1 MSKTLEYKSILPK
14 IFSLRCWA
22 KNVDSEYLKSRFN
35 QLLSDTGFTVLNF
48 SEHHFPVQ
56 GYTSIW
62 LLAESHLAI
71 HTFPQNGWSYVELS
85 GCNEEKTLQFKK
97 LLKETNLEISFEEDK
112 MAVSHPENNNT
123 KSIK

>member
-1 MSKTLEYKSILPK
+1 MSEQLKYKSLLPQ

-22 KNVDSEYLKSRFN
+22 RNVDPVALKVHFDE
-35 QLLSDTGFTVLNF
+35 LLSVTGFTVLNF

-71 HTFPQNGWSYVELS
+71 HTFPQNGWSYIELS
-85 GCNEEKTLQFKK
+85 GCNEEKTHQFKNQ
-97 LLKETNLEISFEEDK
+97 LKRSGLEISFESEK
-112 MAVSHPENNNT
+112 LAASQPENDT
-123 KSIK
+123 SESLK